1 MPKNQIHGATTLTG
15 TKTKLGR
22 DIIIGMSDGLVIP
35 FALIAGLTGAM
46 AQSQTIIQI
55 TAIATA
61 ACALLMGLGGYLA
74 GRSEQDV
81 SSGQQSRDKEDKI
94 KAFYANLGISPELQ
108 HEAVQEKI
116 KEDAAWKEMIDTF
129 SLTNDA
135 GTRFQHIRTGMRIGI
150 AYLISGLIP
159 LIPYFFLSP
168 SIKALPF
175 SFAISLITLF
185 VLGYMKGK
193 GSGEPASW
201 PAMTA
206 VVMGSLAAGG
216 AFFVGRLFT

>member
-55 TAIATA
+55 TTIATTV
-61 ACALLMGLGGYLA
+61 CALLMGLGGYHA
-74 GRSEQDV
+74 GKSEQDV
-81 SSGQQSRDKEDKI
+81 SSGQQSLDKEEKI
-94 KAFYANLGISPELQ
+94 KAFYTNLGISPELQ
-108 HEAVQEKI
+108 HKAVREKI
-116 KEDAAWKEMIDTF
+116 KEDAAWTEMIETF

-135 GTRFQHIRTGMRIGI
+135 TSRFQHIRTGFSIGFSF
-150 AYLISGLIP
+150 LLSGLIP

-168 SIKALPF
+168 SMKALPI
-175 SFAISLITLF
+175 SIAIALSTLF
-185 VLGYMKGK
+185 VLGFMKGK
-193 GSGEPASW
+193 GSGEPATWS
-201 PAMTA
+201 AMTA
-206 VVMGSLAAGG
+206 VIMGSLAAGG